1 MAVTDRVW
9 AEDVLRVYA
18 TSLYPAALRMTR
30 NTPDAEDLVQETFA
44 KALAA
49 SARFQP
55 GTNLNA
61 WLRRIMINTF
71 ISGYRKNRAQPQF
84 VTGDAVSA
92 QLLRARSPDGSA
104 EDQVVGRLLDPEVIA
119 VLRELPD
126 RYRIVVYLADLEG
139 LGYRQISAL
148 TGMPLGSV
156 KSCLHRA
163 RCRLRTELRA
173 YASHDQRDSLTSC
186 AGCALAFQV
195 SAEPRKRRGKEQP
208 GGLRVDEHGIA

>member
-1 MAVTDRVW
+1 MAVTGDEVW
-9 AEDVLRVYA
+9 AEDALRFYGM
-18 TSLYPAALRMTR
+18 SLYPAALRITG
-30 NTPDAEDLVQETFA
+30 NAPDAEDLVQETFA

-49 SARFQP
+49 SGRFQP

-71 ISGYRKNRAQPQF
+71 ISGYRKSRAEPRF
-84 VTGDAVSA
+84 VTADAMGA
-92 QLLRARSPDGSA
+92 TALRVPSPGGSA

-119 VLRELPD
+119 ALRVLPD
-126 RYRIVVYLADLEG
+126 RHKIVVYLADLQG

-163 RCRLRTELRA
+163 RGRLRAELSR
-173 YASHDQRDSLTSC
+173 YASH
-186 AGCALAFQV
+186 
-195 SAEPRKRRGKEQP
+195 E
-208 GGLRVDEHGIA
+208 